1 MLKTKSRNSTQVFKE
16 SAILA
21 AIEESLAMIEF
32 DGNGN
37 VLWVNG
43 NFARTMEYD
52 TEDMIGM
59 HHQTFCTTE
68 FAGSLEY
75 KKLWRDLRSGK
86 SFQEKIQRVTKTGK
100 LLWLEATYTP
110 VYSEEGKLE
119 GVVKIATDITERET
133 TIEKVASELQKM
145 SEELNE
151 KAEQGITRSE
161 EAAMATGKLVEDSN
175 ENMKTLESLTLQAH
189 SIGNIVKTIRE
200 IATQTNLLAL
210 NAAIEA
216 ARAGEHGRGFNVVAG
231 EVRKLATRVQDSIQ
245 EVNAHVEGITGEIKK
260 INEGTLRSQ
269 SGISNNQGLNEQ
281 AVLAFKEIGRAARR
295 LDLQARD
302 FKDIL

>member
-1 MLKTKSRNSTQVFKE
+1 MLKTRSRNSTQVFGE
-16 SAILA
+16 SALLA

-32 DGNGN
+32 DVNGN

-43 NFARTMEYD
+43 NFANTMEYD
-52 TEDMIGM
+52 TQEMIGL
-59 HHQTFCTTE
+59 HHQVFCTTE
-68 FAGSLEY
+68 FAESLDY

-86 SFQEKIQRVTKTGK
+86 NFQEKIQRVTKTGK

-110 VYSEEGKLE
+110 VYNEEGKLE
-119 GVVKIATDITERET
+119 GVVKIATDITNRET
-133 TIEKVASELQKM
+133 TIGNVASELQKM
-145 SEELNE
+145 SEELSE
-151 KAEQGITRSE
+151 KADQGISRSE
-161 EAAMATGKLVEDSN
+161 EAAMATEKLVHDSN
-175 ENMKTLESLTLQAH
+175 ENMETLKSLTLQAN
-189 SIGNIVKTIRE
+189 SIGNIVKTIRD

-245 EVNAHVEGITGEIKK
+245 EVNSHVEGITGEIKK
-260 INEGTLRSQ
+260 INEGTVRSQ
-269 SGISNNQGLNEQ
+269 SGISNNQDRNQQ
-281 AVLAFKEIGRAARR
+281 AVLAFKEIGSAARR

-302 FKDIL
+302 FKNLL